1 MSSALVPIFISNKIT
16 GMRVKVSWTASSPW
30 MLIVY
35 PRLHHESKYIAIVS
49 HGTQDVS
56 VCNVIV
62 SEADMSGLAYK
73 LSFDF

>member
-1 MSSALVPIFISNKIT
+1 
-16 GMRVKVSWTASSPW
+16 MRVKVSWTASS
-30 MLIVY
+30 L
-35 PRLHHESKYIAIVS
+35 AS

-73 LSFDF
+73 LGFHFLNHSSVMRMHTV

>member
-1 MSSALVPIFISNKIT
+1 MDVDHLYEQCIPGYIT
-16 GMRVKVSWTASSPW
+16 SPS
-30 MLIVY
+30 IV
-35 PRLHHESKYIAIVS
+35 AIVS

-73 LSFDF
+73 RSFHI